1 MAQKLLDYSMIKT
14 ARYGTPTNHIQKLEF
29 ELKQRNAAL
38 DGLNEG
44 IRHLVQYLNTDKF
57 YKDSSV
63 NVDDVI
69 NRILDARFLSSE
81 REHNA
86 GEEYIG

>member
-1 MAQKLLDYSMIKT
+1 MIKT
-14 ARYGTPTNHIQKLEF
+14 DRYGTPTNHIQKLEF

-57 YKDSSV
+57 YKDRSV
-63 NVDDVI
+63 NIDDVI
-69 NRILDARFLSSE
+69 SRILDARFLSSE

-86 GEEYIG
+86 GQDYIG

>member
-14 ARYGTPTNHIQKLEF
+14 DRYGTPTNHIQKLEF

-57 YKDSSV
+57 YNDRSV
-63 NVDDVI
+63 NIDDVI
-69 NRILDARFLSSE
+69 SRILDARFLSSE

>member
-1 MAQKLLDYSMIKT
+1 MIKT
-14 ARYGTPTNHIQKLEF
+14 DRYGTPTNHIQKLEF

-57 YKDSSV
+57 YNDRSV
-63 NVDDVI
+63 NIDDVI
-69 NRILDARFLSSE
+69 SRILDARFLSSE

>member
-1 MAQKLLDYSMIKT
+1 MIKT
-14 ARYGTPTNHIQKLEF
+14 DRYGTPTNHIQKLEF

-57 YKDSSV
+57 YNDRSV
-63 NVDDVI
+63 NIDDVI
-69 NRILDARFLSSE
+69 SRILDARFLSSE

-86 GEEYIG
+86 GQDYIG

>member
-1 MAQKLLDYSMIKT
+1 MIKT
-14 ARYGTPTNHIQKLEF
+14 DRNGTPTNHIQMLEF
-29 ELKQRNAAL
+29 RLKQQTGAL

-44 IRHLVQYLNTDKF
+44 LRYLVQYLNTDKF
-57 YKDSSV
+57 YNDRSV
-63 NVDDVI
+63 NIDDVI
-69 NRILDARFLSSE
+69 SRILDARFLSSE

>member
-1 MAQKLLDYSMIKT
+1 MIKT
-14 ARYGTPTNHIQKLEF
+14 DRYGTPTNHIQKLEF

-57 YKDSSV
+57 YNDRSV
-63 NVDDVI
+63 NIDDVI

-81 REHNA
+81 REHTA
-86 GEEYIG
+86 GEDYLGT

>member
-1 MAQKLLDYSMIKT
+1 MIKT
-14 ARYGTPTNHIQKLEF
+14 DRYGTPTNHIQKLEF

-44 IRHLVQYLNTDKF
+44 LQSLLQYLNTDKF
-57 YKDSSV
+57 YNDRSV
-63 NVDDVI
+63 NIDDVI
-69 NRILDARFLSSE
+69 SRILDARFLSSE

-86 GEEYIG
+86 GQDYIG

>member
-1 MAQKLLDYSMIKT
+1 MIKT
-14 ARYGTPTNHIQKLEF
+14 DRYGIPTNYIQKLEF
-29 ELKQRNAAL
+29 LLKRQNGAVK
-38 DGLNEG
+38 GLNEG

-57 YKDSSV
+57 YNDRSV
-63 NVDDVI
+63 NIDDII

-86 GEEYIG
+86 GQDYIG